1 MSFVFCIVFALW
13 FGFAASL
20 AVDGLCCVTRS
31 GRRGDWL
38 SPSLL
43 PFLPMD
49 IKLCIEYENT
59 PSLSELGST
68 TEPLEKCRYV
78 TTIVRKMKEKITVE
92 NCRQLDWSKL
102 QRGRNHPQA
111 LSLKPSFSRP
121 IQSDPSLSPPN
132 TIQANPIR
140 TKIVSAAYLDFQPA
154 MKLCLHT
161 VQKSQQW
168 NLMTDN

>member
-1 MSFVFCIVFALW
+1 MSFVFCIVFALCICLR

-68 TEPLEKCRYV
+68 TEPLEKCRNDNNWLLWG
-78 TTIVRKMKEKITVE
+78 KWKKED
-92 NCRQLDWSKL
+92 CWKL
-102 QRGRNHPQA
+102 QTTGLEQIA
-111 LSLKPSFSRP
+111 ESLKPSHTNQASPAQSNPILACPHPTQSKP
-121 IQSDPSLSPPN
+121 IQSEPRLSLQPTWIFSP
-132 TIQANPIR
+132 
-140 TKIVSAAYLDFQPA
+140 
-154 MKLCLHT
+154 
-161 VQKSQQW
+161 QW
-168 NLMTDN
+168 SCACTQFRSRSSEIW